1 MAQQK
6 RDYYEVLGVSRNA
19 TTDEIKKAFRK
30 LAMQYHPDVNKSPD
44 AEAKFKEINEAYSVL
59 SDDKKRQLYDQYG
72 HSAVDGTGPQ
82 GFGGANAQGF
92 NDFFSQMFGG
102 GAQQVQFSTG
112 GDDDGSEF
120 FSFFGGGNPR
130 QQTGFR
136 RRSAGSQLDLN
147 LHTTLIITI
156 MDIYKNRNRTINIP
170 CKKECDACNG
180 TGASSDKDAIIK
192 CPRCDGKGIVV
203 QIVNTP
209 LGRMQ
214 NQSVCPQCG
223 GTGKEIVKK
232 CPKCNGNLVIDDV
245 RSVSFD
251 IPSDVENG
259 QTFILKGEGS
269 TFKNRKGD
277 LAVTFKIVP
286 SKYFYRKDGM
296 LHEILMIDPLLA
308 IVGGTTN
315 LLTPQGNKDIE
326 IKAGTADGSEIH
338 LPNLGLLKRAK
349 RGSTSKPT
357 ERDDLIVDII
367 YSAPTHYS
375 DDVKRELSKI
385 YAHNL
390 NNDELTAYSI
400 EVNKEV
406 NE

>member
-6 RDYYEVLGVSRNA
+6 RDYYEVLGVNRNA
-19 TTDEIKKAFRK
+19 TPDEIKKAFRK

-44 AEAKFKEINEAYSVL
+44 AEEKFKEINEAYSIL
-59 SDDKKRQLYDQYG
+59 SDENKRKLYDQYG

-82 GFGGANAQGF
+82 GFGGGGNAQGF

-102 GAQQVQFSTG
+102 GQQVQFST
-112 GDDDGSEF
+112 DDDDNSDF
-120 FSFFGGGNPR
+120 FSSFFGTGNTTR
-130 QQTGFR
+130 QSTFR
-136 RRSAGSQLDLN
+136 RKSAGSQLDLN
-147 LHTTLIITI
+147 LHTTLIITM

-180 TGASSDKDAIIK
+180 TGASVDKDAIIK
-192 CPRCDGKGIVV
+192 CPKCDGKGMVV

-209 LGRMQ
+209 MGRMQ
-214 NQSVCPQCG
+214 TQTVCPQCS

-232 CPKCNGNLVIDDV
+232 CPKCNGNLVVDDF

-251 IPSDVENG
+251 IPSDIENG
-259 QTFILKGEGS
+259 QTLILKGEGS

-286 SKYFYRKDGM
+286 CKYFYRKDGM

-315 LLTPQGNKDIE
+315 LLTPQGNKE
-326 IKAGTADGSEIH
+326 IPIQSGVTDGTEIH
-338 LPNLGLLKRAK
+338 LPNLGLLKKPK
-349 RGSTSKPT
+349 RGATTKPT

-367 YSAPTHYS
+367 YSKPTHYS
-375 DDVKRELSKI
+375 EDDKKELSKI
-385 YAHNL
+385 YARNM
-390 NNDELTAYSI
+390 NNDEITSYNV